1 MSKLAKILNV
11 NILFKD
17 IFIPL
22 ALLAFYSGSFAFF
35 VSRLLPESLNVDF
48 AGRLFTYLLG
58 LMVIMCLI
66 TMGRLVTR
74 RDEKLILRGPC
85 QKITGS
91 DFILLLI
98 PLSPVVQYILSNQ
111 EMLTPLDSLVV
122 LVCFVLIAGITI
134 LAIPALLSSFSS
146 SRILMSLGV
155 AFTFTISS
163 MAVLSQQF
171 SWYKTGSMKIL
182 LPYLFLVF
190 VAAWLILGIK
200 NKKTVV
206 LLITVIFFANLGFQ
220 MLSQPTVSE
229 GGSLPTA
236 QNELLSMIEA
246 RAPAL
251 TPNIYLLVYD
261 SYVANETMQAYGI
274 DNRAQEDYL
283 QEQGFTLYPHTYSVG
298 SDTLGSMS
306 RVLNASTEKTGN
318 PRRGVAGDGIV
329 HNALQSLGY
338 RTVGIFPYDFMFRG
352 VGSSY
357 DESIPEYDTPPYV
370 HLITAILMGE
380 FRFDIGFEEQTSDQ
394 YAEAKQRILSSTP
407 DSPVFIYAHSA
418 LPGHSQN
425 SGACLPDETEL
436 FEERLL
442 KANIEM
448 RQDIETIQENDP
460 GAIIIVAGDHGPY
473 LTKNCTDTK
482 KVYEIT
488 EITRLDIQD
497 RFGSFLAI
505 RWPGEEYEEY
515 DQISVL
521 QDVFPA
527 IFAYLY
533 ADREFLD
540 LIKEPVITNVKSTSG
555 ATIINGIISGGVDD
569 GEALF
574 LSGK

>member
-1 MSKLAKILNV
+1 MSK
-11 NILFKD
+11 
-17 IFIPL
+17 
-22 ALLAFYSGSFAFF
+22 
-35 VSRLLPESLNVDF
+35 
-48 AGRLFTYLLG
+48 
-58 LMVIMCLI
+58 
-66 TMGRLVTR
+66 
-74 RDEKLILRGPC
+74 
-85 QKITGS
+85 
-91 DFILLLI
+91 
-98 PLSPVVQYILSNQ
+98 
-111 EMLTPLDSLVV
+111 
-122 LVCFVLIAGITI
+122 
-134 LAIPALLSSFSS
+134 
-146 SRILMSLGV
+146 
-155 AFTFTISS
+155 
-163 MAVLSQQF
+163 
-171 SWYKTGSMKIL
+171 
-182 LPYLFLVF
+182 
-190 VAAWLILGIK
+190 
-200 NKKTVV
+200 
-206 LLITVIFFANLGFQ
+206 
-220 MLSQPTVSE
+220 
-229 GGSLPTA
+229 
-236 QNELLSMIEA
+236 
-246 RAPAL
+246 
-251 TPNIYLLVYD
+251 
-261 SYVANETMQAYGI
+261 
-274 DNRAQEDYL
+274 
-283 QEQGFTLYPHTYSVG
+283 
-298 SDTLGSMS
+298 
-306 RVLNASTEKTGN
+306 VLNASTEKTGN

-338 RTVGIFPYDFMFRG
+338 QTVGIFPYDFMFRG

-394 YAEAKQRILSSTP
+394 YTEAKQRILSSTP
-407 DSPVFIYAHSA
+407 DTPVFIYAHSA

-425 SGACLPDETEL
+425 SGVCLPDETGL
-436 FEERLL
+436 YEERLL

-488 EITRLDIQD
+488 EITRLDMQD

-505 RWPGEEYEEY
+505 RWLGGEYEKY

-533 ADREFLD
+533 ADRGFLD
-540 LIKEPVITNVKSTSG
+540 LIKEPVIKNAKSTSG